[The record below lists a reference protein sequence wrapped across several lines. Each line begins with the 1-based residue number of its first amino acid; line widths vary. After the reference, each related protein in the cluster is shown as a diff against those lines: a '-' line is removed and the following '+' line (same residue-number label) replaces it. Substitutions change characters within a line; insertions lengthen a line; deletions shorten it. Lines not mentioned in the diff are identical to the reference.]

1 MLSSLLCGSVN
12 HNKEMIMFCEKKQ
25 NSFLKTASIIL
36 IFAFLT
42 GCASVPS
49 SLYHDVGNNSVSVN
63 NVDYKP
69 SFSYQM
75 LLAGVRLSGYK
86 KIYADDAQSV
96 IKRARQFNNRT
107 RQLPPNSFYS
117 RFIVTETKIN
127 DRPCFLVTPKQNV
140 STDRAVV
147 FLYGGGFVLG
157 IGFFHW
163 DVIERILNELS
174 VPVYIPLY
182 PIFPETNPNNVIS
195 FINEVFVQVYEEYPA
210 ARIIALGDSSGAC
223 LLLSYC
229 QYLTE
234 INAER
239 FPDRLILVSP
249 AQVAG
254 IDEVTLNEMR
264 AIEKL
269 DPCISIDI
277 LKNLSFIFNLDYD
290 NESWFSTPLYGNFS
304 RFPPVYVFTGTH
316 DIFYP
321 LIQPFVERVRLQGR
335 TIELYTG
342 IGMMHSWPYMPI
354 ASESKLA
361 LDTILEII
369 DRD

>member
-1 MLSSLLCGSVN
+1 MR
-12 HNKEMIMFCEKKQ
+12 KEKKQ

-42 GCASVPS
+42 GCASVTS
-49 SLYHDVGNNSVSVN
+49 SLYNDVDDNSVSVN

-75 LLAGVRLSGYK
+75 LLAGVRMSGYK

-96 IKRARQFNNRT
+96 IKRAQQFNNRT
-107 RQLPPNSFYS
+107 RQLPPGSFYS

-127 DRPCFLVTPKQNV
+127 DRPGFLITPKQNAR
-140 STDRAVV
+140 TDKVVV
-147 FLYGGGFVLG
+147 FLYGGGFILG
-157 IGFFHW
+157 IDFYHW
-163 DVIERILNELS
+163 NAIERILSELS

-182 PIFPETNPNNVIS
+182 PIYPETNPNNVIS
-195 FINEVFVQVYEEYPA
+195 FISEAFVQIYEAYPA
-210 ARIIALGDSSGAC
+210 ARVIAMGDSSGAC

-249 AQVAG
+249 AQVVG
-254 IDEVTLNEMR
+254 IDEATLNEMR
-264 AIEKL
+264 AIDKN
-269 DPCISIDI
+269 DPGISIDI
-277 LKNLSFIFNLDYD
+277 LKNLPVIFNLSDD
-290 NESWFSTPLYGNFS
+290 DENWFSTPLYGNFS
-304 RFPPVYVFTGTH
+304 RFPPVYVFIGTH

-321 LIQPFVERVRLQGR
+321 LIQPFVQRVRLQGR
-335 TIELYTG
+335 PIELYTG
-342 IGMMHSWPYMPI
+342 IGMMHDWPYMPI

-369 DRD
+369 NRD